1 MHVVS
6 VAGFHVRSQSSLLRH
21 CQWQFSVEAEL
32 ETTRVALKSNCSAIP
47 RTHKSSTCI
56 SQSLIAIK
64 RIRMSFLVKCRDVSS
79 TVLYESGVKAI
90 SKSSRDVKLLCL
102 QRCVR
107 MFGYGATFLI
117 LVHFMTSL
125 GITDAQVGVFMT
137 FTLLGD
143 VVISFC
149 LTLITDKVGR
159 RLILIAGSAMMSF
172 SGIVFALSSN
182 YRLLLFASVIGVI
195 SPRYEK
201 SAN

>member
-1 MHVVS
+1 
-6 VAGFHVRSQSSLLRH
+6 
-21 CQWQFSVEAEL
+21 
-32 ETTRVALKSNCSAIP
+32 
-47 RTHKSSTCI
+47 
-56 SQSLIAIK
+56 
-64 RIRMSFLVKCRDVSS
+64 
-79 TVLYESGVKAI
+79 
-90 SKSSRDVKLLCL
+90 
-102 QRCVR
+102 

-137 FTLLGD
+137 LTLLGD

-182 YRLLLFASVIGVI
+182 YWSLLFASVVGVI